1 MFIEEFNDDMH
12 RIIVD
17 RLRERNRK
25 IKAVERFEK
34 PDNDRVPVYI
44 CGLLV
49 AACFAGVIYIISLNN
64 SQGDMDAPIRSGMEH
79 VRTLVDE
86 GKYKEALQEAE
97 RELFIADSILNVRKK
112 STVKPDEETL
122 YEIKALELKKEDLA
136 KECEAIRRN
145 MR

>member
-34 PDNDRVPVYI
+34 PNNSKFSVW
-44 CGLLV
+44 GLWG
-49 AACFAGVIYIISLNN
+49 AACFAGLIFIISLNN
-64 SQGDMDAPIRSGMEH
+64 SQGDMDASIRSGMDN
-79 VRTLVDE
+79 VRTLIDE
-86 GKYKEALQEAE
+86 GKYTEALQVAE
-97 RELFIADSILNVRKK
+97 RELFIADSTLNALKK

-122 YEIKALELKKEDLA
+122 YEIKALELKKEDLS

-145 MR
+145 IR

>member
-1 MFIEEFNDDMH
+1 MFVEEFNDDMH

-34 PDNDRVPVYI
+34 PDNDRVPVSI

-49 AACFAGVIYIISLNN
+49 AVCFAGVIYIISLNN

-122 YEIKALELKKEDLA
+122 YEIKALELKKEDLV